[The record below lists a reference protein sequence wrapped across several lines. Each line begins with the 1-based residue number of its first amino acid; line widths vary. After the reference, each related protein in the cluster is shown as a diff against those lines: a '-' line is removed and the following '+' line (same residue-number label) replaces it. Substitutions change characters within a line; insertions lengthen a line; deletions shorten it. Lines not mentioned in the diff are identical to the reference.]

1 MTEKNCR
8 HLMILLATCTF
19 VIVTLFAKNGI
30 SGETTEKAVNEAL
43 VERTEFFCKDVLPSW
58 LASNTGIY
66 EPKVRSVV
74 VDCFMGNARLAVL
87 GIKGSMPI
95 HDLALSELP
104 ATFLQNETGINLD
117 VYRPLAGRT
126 IIVWPQGPKS

>member
-1 MTEKNCR
+1 MMTEKNCR

-66 EPKVRSVV
+66 EPKVRSS
-74 VDCFMGNARLAVL
+74 CRLLHGNARLAVL

-95 HDLALSELP
+95 HDLALSD
-104 ATFLQNETGINLD
+104 ACNISS
-117 VYRPLAGRT
+117 
-126 IIVWPQGPKS
+126 K